1 MSQNGE
7 TASLEDYKS
16 LSSEYFLHYLRFI
29 VFPDATNEELLNL
42 LMAAVNTPLRTLI
55 GKLKQLLKNPNI
67 DTMTLFF
74 IKNRKQTGGRETV
87 VSRSPEEQMS
97 QPPEIQMFRPTNKGS
112 VKTALKVKQLPVQSA
127 SPVEQI
133 MRIYIS
139 VRDPSDSLNIL
150 RHMLF
155 YQHADGLRAFIKD
168 YENGTTESRMTTL
181 KDLRGVIE
189 WGAETI

>member
-42 LMAAVNTPLRTLI
+42 LMAAADTPLRTLI
-55 GKLKQLLKNPNI
+55 DEQKPLLINPDIN
-67 DTMTLFF
+67 TMTLFF
-74 IKNRKQTGGRETV
+74 IKKRNQTGGRGTV
-87 VSRSPEEQMS
+87 VSRPPTQDSETRATHRTILSRASQMG
-97 QPPEIQMFRPTNKGS
+97 T
-112 VKTALKVKQLPVQSA
+112 TATL

-168 YENGTTESRMTTL
+168 YENGTTESRMLTL

>member
-16 LSSEYFLHYLRFI
+16 LSSEYFLHYLRFN
-29 VFPDATNEELLNL
+29 VFPDANDEELRNL

-55 GKLKQLLKNPNI
+55 DELKPLLINPDI
-67 DTMTLFF
+67 VTMTTFF
-74 IKNRKQTGGRETV
+74 IKKTIQTGGRGTV
-87 VSRSPEEQMS
+87 VSRP
-97 QPPEIQMFRPTNKGS
+97 PTNNS
-112 VKTALKVKQLPVQSA
+112 EIPDMVRVKTAPNVKQLPVQSA
-127 SPVEQI
+127 TLSPVEQI
-133 MRIYIS
+133 MRIYIGIK
-139 VRDPSDSLNIL
+139 DPSDSLNIL

-168 YENGTTESRMTTL
+168 YEDGTTESRMTTL

-189 WGAETI
+189 WGSETI

>member
-1 MSQNGE
+1 MSQNGG

-16 LSSEYFLHYLRFI
+16 LSSEYFLHYLRFN
-29 VFPDATNEELLNL
+29 VFSDANGEELLNL
-42 LMAAVNTPLRTLI
+42 LMAAVNTPLRNLI
-55 GKLKQLLKNPNI
+55 EELKPLLINPDI
-67 DTMTLFF
+67 VTMTSFF
-74 IKNRKQTGGRETV
+74 IKKTNQTGGRGMVATRPLTQDSETRATNGKTLARA
-87 VSRSPEEQMS
+87 SQMG
-97 QPPEIQMFRPTNKGS
+97 T
-112 VKTALKVKQLPVQSA
+112 TATL

-139 VRDPSDSLNIL
+139 VNDPSDSLNIL

-168 YENGTTESRMTTL
+168 YENGSTESRMTTL

-189 WGAETI
+189 WGSETI